1 MTHFKTAP
9 GKKILAYKTA
19 PSKTIL
25 ASKTALVRK
34 ALSSNTAPGAV
45 MVYRGGNEL

>member
-19 PSKTIL
+19 PSKKIL

-34 ALSSNTAPGAV
+34 APSSNTAPGAV
-45 MVYRGGNEL
+45 MVNRGSNAL

>member
-9 GKKILAYKTA
+9 GKKNFAYKTA

-34 ALSSNTAPGAV
+34 APSSNTAPGAV
-45 MVYRGGNEL
+45 MVYRGSNAL

>member
-19 PSKTIL
+19 PSKKIL

-34 ALSSNTAPGAV
+34 APSSNTAPGAV
-45 MVYRGGNEL
+45 MVYRGSYAL

>member
-19 PSKTIL
+19 LSKKNF

-34 ALSSNTAPGAV
+34 ASSSNTAPGAV
-45 MVYRGGNEL
+45 MVYRGNNAL